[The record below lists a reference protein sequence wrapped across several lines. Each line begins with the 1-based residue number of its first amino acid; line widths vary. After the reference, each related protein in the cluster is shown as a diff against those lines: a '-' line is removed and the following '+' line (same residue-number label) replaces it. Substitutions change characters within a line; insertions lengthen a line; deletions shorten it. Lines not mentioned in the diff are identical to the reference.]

1 MNDGDQG
8 RDDYLDLARRLGF
21 QAAGAAVEGP
31 VRGPH
36 AGPSDET
43 PLEKLHRLS
52 LLMEALA
59 NEIGSLPS
67 VTYQAQLWQQWSS
80 IGARAAERRMAAA
93 GSRRRGAVPR
103 RSSG

>member
-1 MNDGDQG
+1 MNDGDPG
-8 RDDYLDLARRLGF
+8 RDVYLDLARRLGF
-21 QAAGAAVEGP
+21 QSAGATVEGP

-59 NEIGSLPS
+59 TEIESLPS
-67 VTYQAQLWQQWSS
+67 LTYQAQLWQQWTS
-80 IGARAAERRMAAA
+80 IGSRAAERRIASS
-93 GSRRRGAVPR
+93 GVRNRGAVPR

>member
-1 MNDGDQG
+1 MNDGDPG
-8 RDDYLDLARRLGF
+8 RDVYLDLARRLGF
-21 QAAGAAVEGP
+21 HAAGAAVEGP
-31 VRGPH
+31 MRGPH

-67 VTYQAQLWQQWSS
+67 ATYQAQLWQQWTTL
-80 IGARAAERRMAAA
+80 GTRAAEQRMASA
-93 GSRRRGAVPR
+93 GLRNRGAVQR

>member
-1 MNDGDQG
+1 MNDGDPG
-8 RDDYLDLARRLGF
+8 RDVYRDLAQRLRF
-21 QAAGAAVEGP
+21 QAGGATVEGP

-59 NEIGSLPS
+59 NEIESLPS

-80 IGARAAERRMAAA
+80 IGSRAEQRRIASA
-93 GSRRRGAVPR
+93 GVRSRGAIPR

>member
-1 MNDGDQG
+1 MNHGDPG

-21 QAAGAAVEGP
+21 QAAGATVEGP

-59 NEIGSLPS
+59 TEIESLPS
-67 VTYQAQLWQQWSS
+67 VTYQAQLWQQWTS
-80 IGARAAERRMAAA
+80 IGTRAAERRVASAAL
-93 GSRRRGAVPR
+93 RNRGAVPR